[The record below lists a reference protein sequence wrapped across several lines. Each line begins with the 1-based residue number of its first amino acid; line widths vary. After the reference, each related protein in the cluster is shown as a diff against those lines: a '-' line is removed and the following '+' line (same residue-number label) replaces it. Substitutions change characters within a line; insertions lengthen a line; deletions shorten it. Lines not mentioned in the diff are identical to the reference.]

1 MAAWVDRLDDKEF
14 ICFSCHNLFPY
25 FDLMSRMAVW
35 KEQLG
40 RTGFG
45 SADQPVR
52 ALGLDGSKVANG
64 LRCAEPEGDGLG
76 SEVLGWLGSN
86 ALGSEALAGKALARR
101 PLVRKVIARERSL
114 PEKHWPEWN
123 WSRRCW
129 DRRRWPEKRWHLSKE
144 LTDQFSAM

>member
-1 MAAWVDRLDDKEF
+1 M
-14 ICFSCHNLFPY
+14 
-25 FDLMSRMAVW
+25 
-35 KEQLG
+35 
-40 RTGFG
+40 
-45 SADQPVR
+45 
-52 ALGLDGSKVANG
+52 DGSKEANG

-86 ALGSEALAGKALARR
+86 APGSEALSGKALARR

-129 DRRRWPEKRWHLSKE
+129 VRRRWPEK
-144 LTDQFSAM
+144 LTFVQGTHGSIQRHVVRLPYLG

>member
-1 MAAWVDRLDDKEF
+1 M
-14 ICFSCHNLFPY
+14 
-25 FDLMSRMAVW
+25 
-35 KEQLG
+35 
-40 RTGFG
+40 
-45 SADQPVR
+45 
-52 ALGLDGSKVANG
+52 DGSKEANG

-86 ALGSEALAGKALARR
+86 APGSEALSGKALARR

-129 DRRRWPEKRWHLSKE
+129 VRLVRKE
-144 LTDQFSAM
+144 LTIVQGIHGSFQRHVVRLPYLG